1 MSIMFTP
8 MNNSASFQSV
18 RFDFSGK
25 CAIVVGGSRGIGKGL
40 VEALVA
46 SGATVVYAARSP
58 MEGQSVAQFVETD
71 IHDENAIAKLFSV
84 MDISGDLDFVV
95 NAAAINYFKTI
106 EEIDTVEWDDV
117 NEVNLRAAF
126 LISKQAAR
134 RMKALGRGRIVHVS
148 SIAGRHR
155 SPVSGVHYVSSKA
168 GLIGLTKQLAFELGP
183 DGVNVN
189 VVCPSQTLT
198 DMLIESMDEGQQQ
211 ELAKSI
217 PLRRIAAVCDQVGP
231 ILFLCSDAASY
242 INGAVID
249 VNGGQL

>member
-1 MSIMFTP
+1 
-8 MNNSASFQSV
+8 MNNSLSFQSV

-25 CAIVVGGSRGIGKGL
+25 RALVIGGSRGIGRGI
-40 VEALVA
+40 VEALLT
-46 SGATVVYAARSP
+46 SGAEVVYAARSP
-58 MEGQSVAQFVETD
+58 MLEPSVAQFVETD
-71 IHDENAIAKLFSV
+71 IQNENAITKLFV
-84 MDISGDLDFVV
+84 AIDKNGDLDFVI
-95 NAAAINYFKTI
+95 NAAAINYFNKI
-106 EEIDTVEWDDV
+106 EEIDALEWDNV

-134 RMKALGRGRIVHVS
+134 RMKILGRGRIIHIS
-148 SIAGRHR
+148 SLAGRHR

-183 DGVNVN
+183 VGVNVN

-198 DMLIESMDEGQQQ
+198 DMLIDSMDEGQRQ
-211 ELAKSI
+211 ELANSI
-217 PLRRIAAVCDQVGP
+217 PLRRIAAVSDQVGP